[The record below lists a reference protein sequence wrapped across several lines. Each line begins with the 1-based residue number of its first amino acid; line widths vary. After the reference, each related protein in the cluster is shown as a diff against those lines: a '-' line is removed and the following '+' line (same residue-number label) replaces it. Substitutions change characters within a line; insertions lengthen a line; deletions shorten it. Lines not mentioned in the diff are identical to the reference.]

1 MSIQSTQ
8 ITKNQKMKA
17 NLKPILFS
25 TPMVKAILEGGKT
38 QTRRIVKTNATQIQ
52 WQPIVLNGYGG
63 FCDEHGNPVKPK
75 YSIGDVLWVRETW
88 QVTDFLH
95 ISDDNWGYIYK
106 ASENGEDWESNSEDW
121 KWKPSIFMPKE
132 ACRLFLEVTDIRVER
147 LQDILEEDAIAEG
160 IGSWVE
166 ERLKSK
172 PTHYELYYRE
182 KGDESTYSS
191 CPIVSYQSLWQKI
204 NGKES
209 WDENPFVWVI
219 EFKKLENFK
228 L

>member
-1 MSIQSTQ
+1 
-8 ITKNQKMKA
+8 
-17 NLKPILFS
+17 
-25 TPMVKAILEGGKT
+25 MVKAILEGEKT
-38 QTRRIVKTNATQIQ
+38 QTRRIIKKDLSQHLFENCNGAIEYF
-52 WQPIVLNGYGG
+52 LNGWGCKICGAYH
-63 FCDEHGNPVKPK
+63 FDKSLKCK

-95 ISDDNWGYIYK
+95 ISDENWGYIYK
-106 ASENGEDWESNSEDW
+106 ASEYGEDWESNSEDW

-132 ACRLFLEVTDIRVER
+132 ACRLFLEVTNIRVER
-147 LQDILEEDAIAEG
+147 LQDISEEDAIAEG

-172 PTHYELYYRE
+172 PIHYELYFRE

-204 NGKES
+204 NGAES

>member
-1 MSIQSTQ
+1 M
-8 ITKNQKMKA
+8 
-17 NLKPILFS
+17 
-25 TPMVKAILEGGKT
+25 
-38 QTRRIVKTNATQIQ
+38 
-52 WQPIVLNGYGG
+52 
-63 FCDEHGNPVKPK
+63 
-75 YSIGDVLWVRETW
+75 
-88 QVTDFLH
+88 LH

-147 LQDILEEDAIAEG
+147 LQDISEEDAISEG
-160 IGSWVE
+160 I
-166 ERLKSK
+166 ERLK
-172 PTHYELYYRE
+172 PD
-182 KGDESTYSS
+182 GDLSYKSYAVDYDA
-191 CPIVSYQSLWQKI
+191 CVFPIVSYQTLWQKI

>member
-1 MSIQSTQ
+1 
-8 ITKNQKMKA
+8 
-17 NLKPILFS
+17 
-25 TPMVKAILEGGKT
+25 MVKAILNGRKT

-52 WQPIVLNGYGG
+52 WQPIVLKGYGG

-147 LQDILEEDAIAEG
+147 LQGISEEDAKCEG
-160 IGSWVE
+160 AYKV
-166 ERLKSK
+166 
-172 PTHYELYYRE
+172 YEDEKRRFFYHESDTVKMVGDYGDYRTGF
-182 KGDESTYSS
+182 KA
-191 CPIVSYQSLWQKI
+191 IWQKI
-204 NGKES
+204 NGAES

-219 EFKKLENFK
+219 EFKKSTQ
-228 L
+228 